1 MSTAPNPAYK
11 YQLGGSLE
19 RDSPTYVVRQAD
31 EEFYQAMKA
40 GEFCYVLNSR
50 QMGKSS
56 LRVQTMQRLQTDGIA
71 CGVIDITSIGSHD
84 IAPAE
89 WYLGLVRRLARS
101 FGTKVKVLK
110 WWQER
115 EGLSPVQRLGEFIE
129 EVLLTEIHQNIVIF
143 IDEIDSVLRL
153 GFKDDFFA
161 LIRACYNQRADNPE
175 YQRLTFA
182 LLGVTT
188 PSDLIQDKT
197 RTPFNIGSAIE
208 LCGFQLHEVQPLAQ
222 GLEEKVDNPQEVLRE
237 ILAWT
242 GGQPFLTQK
251 LCQLVLS
258 SPFTIAAGSE
268 AELIEGLV
276 RARIIENWESTDEP
290 EHLKTIRDRLLKSS
304 QQPEQLLQLYQLILQ
319 QGEIDAN
326 TDRETMNLRLTGL
339 VVKQQSK
346 LKVYNRIYASVFNPA
361 WAENESFKLPV
372 AQTSLGQA
380 QLEYKKE
387 VERCIQWGMYSTN
400 SMALNQDIYIL
411 PERLIQLRRKLRLLP
426 EVARVIENEVL
437 ESYWN
442 YRTKLQKYQEVL
454 VNQIKES
461 CSLSNQAFSQLK
473 ELQQELGLTDEDIQ
487 PNLNIIL
494 QSPLIPIEQDLYLRA
509 TIDLNFNII
518 LMDLV
523 EERVKKIYTESYGSL
538 HLDFQDIASFFLN
551 SALSQIDSSDA
562 PFHNVEYTIYVT
574 LVGLELLRAKHFLE
588 GGVSPEDW
596 LHFAISLV
604 CQDIGYVKGVCR
616 GDRLSERLYA
626 TSREYE
632 RVCLPPGATAAS
644 LEPYH
649 VDRAKIFIEERF
661 DGHILIDAEVI
672 KRNIELTRFP
682 VPEDEDHQ
690 DTLNYPGLLRAATLI
705 AEYSNPRCLKKISA
719 LFHEYEESG
728 LNQSLGYHHLDE
740 LRKDYLNRYRN
751 QVFPFIQG
759 ALRYLSLTSQGRQ
772 ITTSLHANL
781 FVMEHSMTRSE
792 FMSDEI
798 QNEFKGFQPGLDLTS
813 KDIELIETQINFKDA
828 TTVLIKYFDELIQRN
843 YTEVYGRW
851 KSDYREI
858 AGWAGNLAVS
868 FIDSSDALFHDV
880 EYTIFVTLVGLE
892 LLRGKHLREGGVSP
906 EDWLLFAISLACQD
920 IGYIKGICQQDR
932 PDEELYATGI
942 GEQMVALPPGA
953 TDASLEPYHVD
964 RAKLFIEERF
974 GGHRVIDAEV
984 IKHNIE
990 LTRFPVPKDE
1000 DHQDRISYPG
1010 LLRAATLIAEYS
1022 NPRCLKKISAL
1033 FHEYGESGLN
1043 QTLGYHHLDE
1053 LRKDYL
1059 NRYWNQVFPF
1069 IKEALK
1075 YLSLTPQGRQITT
1088 SLYANLFVMEH
1099 SMNRSDFMSDEIQ
1112 SELKTF
1118 QLGLSLSFKEITLI
1132 EARISSQA
1140 PSYLD
1145 NLNRPTILKKQLETR
1160 IKEVYKDMY
1169 GGYKN
1174 EYIDIAI
1181 SMVNVAFNHLDNSDA
1196 LFHNLEHTIYV
1207 TLVGVEILYGKFILQ
1222 YEISREDW
1230 LHFVISLVFQNIGY
1244 VRGICRQD
1252 KREESLYAAG
1262 KGDEL
1267 ISLPLEATDAS
1278 LEPYHVDRAK
1288 LFIDERFGDDKLI
1301 DAEVIKHYIERTRFP
1316 VPAGESYIDTVY
1328 YPGLLRAA
1336 DIIGE
1341 FGDPRYLNK
1350 VSALFYEYEE
1360 TGLNQSLGYRNLND
1374 LRKDYPNRFWNDAFP
1389 YIQEALRLLA
1399 QTTLGKQYIANLYS
1413 NVFRSTHSNLS

>member
-1 MSTAPNPAYK
+1 
-11 YQLGGSLE
+11 
-19 RDSPTYVVRQAD
+19 
-31 EEFYQAMKA
+31 
-40 GEFCYVLNSR
+40 
-50 QMGKSS
+50 MGKSS
-56 LRVQTMQRLQTDGIA
+56 LRVQTMRRLQGDGIA

-101 FGTKVKVLK
+101 LGLKIKVIQ
-110 WWQER
+110 WWNER
-115 EGLSPVQRLGEFIE
+115 EGLSPTQRLGEFIE
-129 EVLLTEIHQNIVIF
+129 EVLLAEIPHKIVIF
-143 IDEIDSVLRL
+143 IDEIDSILKL
-153 GFKDDFFA
+153 SFKDDFFA
-161 LIRACYNQRADNPE
+161 LIRVCYNERADNPE
-175 YQRLTFA
+175 YRRLTFA
-182 LLGVTT
+182 LLGVAT
-188 PSDLIQDKT
+188 PSDLIQDKS

-208 LCGFQLHEVQPLAQ
+208 LRGFQLQEVQPLERGLQ
-222 GLEEKVDNPQEVLRE
+222 GKVDNPQKVLTE
-237 ILAWT
+237 ILTWT

-276 RARIIENWESTDEP
+276 RSRLIENWESQDEP
-290 EHLKTIRDRLLKSS
+290 EHLRTIRDRLLKSS

-326 TDRETMNLRLTGL
+326 TDRETINLRLTGL

-380 QLEYKKE
+380 KLEYKKE
-387 VERCIQWGMYSTN
+387 VERCIQWGMYSTS
-400 SMALNQDIYIL
+400 SMVLNQNIYSL
-411 PERLIQLRRKLRLLP
+411 PEKLIQLRRKLRLLP
-426 EVARVIENEVL
+426 EVTRDIENEL
-437 ESYWN
+437 FEHYWN

-454 VNQIKES
+454 VHQIKES
-461 CSLSNQAFSQLK
+461 CSFSNQGFSQLK
-473 ELQQELGLTDEDIQ
+473 EIQQELGLTDEDIQ
-487 PNLNIIL
+487 PILNIVL
-494 QSPLIPIEQDLYLRA
+494 RLTLIPSEQDLYLSA
-509 TIDLNFNII
+509 TINLNSNII
-518 LMDLV
+518 LIDYTS
-523 EERVKKIYTESYGSL
+523 ERVKKIYTENYGSWRN
-538 HLDFQDIASFFLN
+538 DYQDIASFFVN
-551 SALSQIDSSDA
+551 GALIQIENRDV
-562 PFHNVEYTIYVT
+562 PFHNVEYTIFVT
-574 LVGLELLRAKHFLE
+574 LVGLELLRAKHLRE

-616 GDRLSERLYA
+616 QDRPDERLYA
-626 TSREYE
+626 TGIDCEM
-632 RVCLPPGATAAS
+632 VALPPDATDVS
-644 LEPYH
+644 LAPYH
-649 VDRAKIFIEERF
+649 VDRAKLFIEERI
-661 DGHILIDAEVI
+661 GGNMLIDSEVI
-672 KRNIELTRFP
+672 KRNIEHTRFP
-682 VPEDEDHQ
+682 IPADEDHQ
-690 DTLNYPGLLRAATLI
+690 DTINYPGLLRAATLI
-705 AEYSNPRCLKKISA
+705 AKYSNLRCLKKISA

-728 LNQSLGYHHLDE
+728 LNQVLGYHHLDE
-740 LRKDYLNRYRN
+740 LRKDYLNHYWN
-751 QVFPFIQG
+751 QVFPYIKD
-759 ALRYLSLTSQGRQ
+759 ALMYLSLTPQGRQ
-772 ITTSLHANL
+772 ITTSLYANL
-781 FVMEHSMTRSE
+781 FVMEHSMTRSD

-798 QNEFKGFQPGLDLTS
+798 QRELKAFQPGFDLTS
-813 KDIELIETQINFKDA
+813 KDIEFIETQINFKDA
-828 TTVLIKYFDELIQRN
+828 TTALMKYFDELIQRN
-843 YTEVYGRW
+843 YTEVYGGW

-858 AGWAGNLAVS
+858 ARWAGNLAVS
-868 FIDSSDALFHDV
+868 FIDNSDALFHNV

-892 LLRGKHLREGGVSP
+892 LLRGKHFREGGIYP
-906 EDWLLFAISLACQD
+906 EDWLHFAISLLCQD
-920 IGYIKGICQQDR
+920 IGYVRGICRQDR

-942 GEQMVALPPGA
+942 GDQMVALPPGA

-964 RAKLFIEERF
+964 RAKLFIDERF
-974 GGHRVIDAEV
+974 GGHLLINAEV

-1000 DHQDRISYPG
+1000 EHQDRINLPG

-1022 NPRCLKKISAL
+1022 NPRCLKKINAL
-1033 FHEYGESGLN
+1033 FYEYQESGLN
-1043 QTLGYHHLDE
+1043 QSLGYYHLDE

-1059 NRYWNQVFPF
+1059 NRYWNQVFSY
-1069 IKEALK
+1069 IKDALR

-1099 SMNRSDFMSDEIQ
+1099 SMTGSDFISDEIRN
-1112 SELKTF
+1112 ELKTF
-1118 QLGLSLSFKEITLI
+1118 QPGLSLSSKEIALI
-1132 EARISSQA
+1132 EARIASQA

-1160 IKEVYKDMY
+1160 IKEIYKDMY

-1181 SMVNVAFNHLDNSDA
+1181 SMGNVAFNHLDNSDA
-1196 LFHNLEHTIYV
+1196 LFHDLEHTIYV
-1207 TLVGVEILYGKFILQ
+1207 ALVGVEVLYGKFILQ
-1222 YEISREDW
+1222 HEVLGEDW
-1230 LHFVISLVFQNIGY
+1230 LHFVTSLVFQNIGY
-1244 VRGICRQD
+1244 VRGICKQD
-1252 KREESLYAAG
+1252 KREESLYATG

-1267 ISLPLEATDAS
+1267 ISLPLEGTDAS

-1288 LFIDERFGDDKLI
+1288 LFIEERFENNKLI
-1301 DAEVIKHYIERTRFP
+1301 DAEVIKHCIERTRFP

-1336 DIIGE
+1336 VLIGE

-1350 VSALFYEYEE
+1350 VSALFHEYEE
-1360 TGLNQSLGYRNLND
+1360 TGLNQSLGYRNPED
-1374 LRKDYPNRFWNDAFP
+1374 LRKDYPNRFWNDVFP

-1413 NVFRSTHSNLS
+1413 NVFRNTHSNPS